1 MHAAPIL
8 RYGTSGVLIAFAL
21 LAGLFAAGYAYT
33 DLRLRL
39 AILLTVGWLT
49 IAGGLGFLAW
59 SRPDRAVP
67 VLGVITII
75 TAGTTIIDSRVDLF
89 GRDDIGPVMTM
100 VIVAILVPPG
110 STRTET
116 GDRRRAAVACSWP
129 LPGARCRPAHGPA
142 WGRASSRCGLDGLLR
157 RHRPADSRQRPPL
170 APRRMAGAPCDE
182 AQADGGTG
190 PVIPVRG
197 PAVHA

>member
-1 MHAAPIL
+1 MRAAPIL
-8 RYGTSGVLIAFAL
+8 RYGTSGLLIAFAL

-67 VLGVITII
+67 VLGVVTII

-89 GRDDIGPVMTM
+89 GRDDIGPVLTM
-100 VIVAILVPPG
+100 VIVAILVPLAVLG
-110 STRTET
+110 L
-116 GDRRRAAVACSWP
+116 RRATAA
-129 LPGARCRPAHGPA
+129 
-142 WGRASSRCGLDGLLR
+142 GLLLLVLGLCQALSAGLLMGQRGGGPPLGAALTGSSGVIVLPILGSGLLLLLAGWLER
-157 RHRPADSRQRPPL
+157 RATKHRPT
-170 APRRMAGAPCDE
+170 E
-182 AQADGGTG
+182 A
-190 PVIPVRG
+190 PVR
-197 PAVHA
+197 